1 MRPQPENVTELPSD
15 GIEIAKAGIP
25 LRYKLAVLLA
35 VITLL
40 VYANS
45 LAAPFLFDD
54 WLFIGEDGI
63 IRLAWKWDSWRYLNR
78 AFATW
83 TLQLNY
89 EWGGGFY
96 PWKYR
101 LANVVIHIAA
111 GLTLFG
117 LVRRT
122 VLIVGVPTRS
132 VSEESF
138 AGAAGL
144 CRDAS
149 LERADWLAAA
159 VALLWLVH
167 PLQTEA
173 VTYVV
178 QRYESLMGLFFLL
191 TMYLAVRGS
200 QSQQPRDWY
209 IAAVVAATIG
219 AACKEVIAVVP
230 LVMALYD
237 RAFLAST
244 WREVWRKR
252 WPLYV
257 GLLLPVTFVLYST
270 RNLLIGDEVTAAGF
284 AMKDVTAWEYLRSQP
299 GVILHYLR
307 LVFWP
312 DRLILD
318 YGWPVADSPLAI
330 YGLGAIIV
338 ALVVASLWSMWR
350 HPRIGFLAMAFFLI
364 LAPTS
369 SIMPIKDLAFEHRM
383 YLPLAAIAVMA
394 VLAAEWLLRRLP
406 LAVGGRGQV
415 ALVLVAVV
423 AGSLGL
429 RTVLRNRDYA
439 DDTAIWKQCIENN
452 PLHPRPYRILA
463 DVFQKADPHLAIDFY
478 HEALAKNPKVY
489 WLWVDLGNAQLK
501 RGRIEEAI
509 AAYEKAVALEP
520 SVATAHLNLSRL
532 RMRTGD
538 FAGAIASV
546 RKAAEVQ
553 PNDAVAQKQLAWL
566 LATADDESVRD
577 GEQAISILQKLPQ
590 DPKRIDIQYLEVL
603 SAAHAEAGQFDEAIA
618 AAEQALAEARKIHS
632 RRVAEF
638 EARVQLYQSHRP
650 FRTRA
655 NVTVGMTAQVKM

>member
-1 MRPQPENVTELPSD
+1 MSTPTQTEP
-15 GIEIAKAGIP
+15 IAWPATG
-25 LRYKLAVLLA
+25 LARHVKLAILL
-35 VITLL
+35 VIITLL

-63 IRLAWKWDSWRYLNR
+63 IRLVWKWDSWRYLNR

-101 LANVVIHIAA
+101 LTNVVIHIAA

-122 VLIVGVPTRS
+122 VLIVASTRRA
-132 VSEESF
+132 SEDEN
-138 AGAAGL
+138 ATQ
-144 CRDAS
+144 
-149 LERADWLAAA
+149 ERADWLAAA

-167 PLQTEA
+167 PLQSEA

-191 TMYLAVRGS
+191 TMYFAVRGS

-230 LVMALYD
+230 LVIALYD
-237 RAFLAST
+237 RAFLTAR
-244 WREVWRKR
+244 WREVWQKR
-252 WPLYV
+252 WPLYA

-307 LVFWP
+307 LAIWP

-338 ALVVASLWSMWR
+338 ALVVASLWAMWR
-350 HPRIGFLAMAFFLI
+350 HPRIGFLGMTFFLI

-383 YLPLAAIAVMA
+383 YLPLAALAVLV
-394 VLAAEWLLRRLP
+394 VLAADWVLRKLP
-406 LAVGGRGQV
+406 LAASVQGQA
-415 ALVLVAVV
+415 ALVLVAVI

-439 DDTAIWKQCIENN
+439 DETAIWKQCIENN

-478 HEALAKNPKVY
+478 HEALAKNPEIY

-520 SVATAHLNLSRL
+520 NVATAHLNLSRL

-538 FAGAIASV
+538 FAGAIAAA

-553 PNDAVAQKQLAWL
+553 PKDAVAQKQLAWL
-566 LATADDESVRD
+566 LATADDETVRN
-577 GEQAISILQKLPQ
+577 GEHAISILKKLPQ

-603 SAAHAEAGQFDEAIA
+603 SAAHAEAGQFDEAIS

-632 RRVAEF
+632 RRVPEF

-650 FRTRA
+650 FRTQA
-655 NVTVGMTAQVKM
+655 NVTVGVNAQAKL